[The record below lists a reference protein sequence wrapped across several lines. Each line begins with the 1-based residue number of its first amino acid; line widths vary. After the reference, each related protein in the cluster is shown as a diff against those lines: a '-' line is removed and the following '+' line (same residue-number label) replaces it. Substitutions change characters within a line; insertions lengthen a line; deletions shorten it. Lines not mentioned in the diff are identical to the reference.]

1 MNMQYP
7 FFPSP
12 QIPRAIPG
20 QMPQMMTSNIEEEL
34 LKIRQEI
41 FNLNERLK
49 RLETKQKQN
58 YMQKDDNLHM
68 M

>member
-1 MNMQYP
+1 MQYP

-12 QIPRAIPG
+12 QIPGAIPG
-20 QMPQMMTSNIEEEL
+20 QMPQMMTSSIEEEL

-49 RLETKQKQN
+49 RLETKQSKTICKK
-58 YMQKDDNLHM
+58 MTIFI
-68 M
+68 

>member
-7 FFPSP
+7 FFPNPS
-12 QIPRAIPG
+12 
-20 QMPQMMTSNIEEEL
+20 MPQPSLPPNIQEEL

-41 FNLNERLK
+41 FNINERLK
-49 RLETKQKQN
+49 RLESKQKQN

>member
-1 MNMQYP
+1 MNMQFPFYP
-7 FFPSP
+7 NPS
-12 QIPRAIPG
+12 IPPH
-20 QMPQMMTSNIEEEL
+20 PLTPNIEEEL
-34 LKIRQEI
+34 LKIRQELY
-41 FNLNERLK
+41 NLNERLK

>member
-1 MNMQYP
+1 MNMQFP
-7 FFPSP
+7 FYPSP
-12 QIPRAIPG
+12 PIPPRPL
-20 QMPQMMTSNIEEEL
+20 PQNIEEEL
-34 LKIRQEI
+34 LKIHQEI